1 MLRRSHILK
10 TPSRWKFL
18 DAFPS
23 HLDSMASPLAWNPG
37 ASRIVEGQREKIV
50 EADKLDY
57 VIYLFGATR
66 LIIICEGFLDGTHT
80 HTHTYIHN
88 IK

>member
-1 MLRRSHILK
+1 MAMRQCDTKIDIFRVSENVLRRSHILK

-57 VIYLFGATR
+57 VIYL
-66 LIIICEGFLDGTHT
+66 L
-80 HTHTYIHN
+80 
-88 IK
+88 